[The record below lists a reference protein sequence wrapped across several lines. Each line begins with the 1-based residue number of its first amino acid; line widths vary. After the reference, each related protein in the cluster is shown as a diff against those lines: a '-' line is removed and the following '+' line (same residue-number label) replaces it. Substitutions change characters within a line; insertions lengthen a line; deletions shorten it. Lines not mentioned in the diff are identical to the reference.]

1 MARALYH
8 EVLDTINIAY
18 AHLDIAWVFSLQDDL
33 DSAMVHSTQVLDYA
47 EASRDTALIASA
59 YNNLGTIHKKMGNLK
74 KAEEIYLAGIA
85 LYDHYP
91 KMAYDIAGLYNNL
104 GILYK
109 SMGQFDKALEYY
121 GLLEQIALLHDHRR
135 FLMSVY
141 NNRGIVYNLL
151 SDYLNAEIEL
161 EKAVHLAREMNIAI
175 SLCDALNHLA
185 VSYLR
190 QGKFE
195 QALPAFSESILLS
208 EQIGSGEKAIE
219 AHQTAKEYY
228 LKTDNPKMAV
238 VHMESHQALKDSLF
252 QIDKAQQINELQGK
266 YEAGKKDAAILE
278 LNKNAEIQQARNRLL
293 MYSII
298 LLLAFGSAVFY
309 AFYQK
314 RQRDKWALITE
325 KELAVEKGRAVALEL
340 EYKSKELTANVL
352 RLAAKNEF
360 LIAFKNELS
369 DIRTLM
375 SKDPKYLTSRLIRKL
390 DQAISDDEMWDHFTQ
405 EFIAVHPVF
414 FQRISRRERSFSKA
428 ELRLIALTKMNLS
441 SKDIAN
447 VLHISDEGVKKARQR
462 LRKKL
467 ELDTETNLQEY
478 LLNT

>member
-1 MARALYH
+1 
-8 EVLDTINIAY
+8 
-18 AHLDIAWVFSLQDDL
+18 
-33 DSAMVHSTQVLDYA
+33 
-47 EASRDTALIASA
+47 
-59 YNNLGTIHKKMGNLK
+59 
-74 KAEEIYLAGIA
+74 
-85 LYDHYP
+85 
-91 KMAYDIAGLYNNL
+91 
-104 GILYK
+104 
-109 SMGQFDKALEYY
+109 
-121 GLLEQIALLHDHRR
+121 
-135 FLMSVY
+135 
-141 NNRGIVYNLL
+141 
-151 SDYLNAEIEL
+151 
-161 EKAVHLAREMNIAI
+161 
-175 SLCDALNHLA
+175 
-185 VSYLR
+185 
-190 QGKFE
+190 
-195 QALPAFSESILLS
+195 
-208 EQIGSGEKAIE
+208 
-219 AHQTAKEYY
+219 
-228 LKTDNPKMAV
+228 
-238 VHMESHQALKDSLF
+238 
-252 QIDKAQQINELQGK
+252 
-266 YEAGKKDAAILE
+266 
-278 LNKNAEIQQARNRLL
+278 

-467 ELDTETNLQEY
+467 ELDTETNMQEY